1 MLEYDFNHMLPEPY
15 DRLPRTA
22 KHRLVAG
29 VSETLFRQGAK
40 TTGLYIVLNG
50 CVHLERVGPNGERF
64 VIYRAM
70 AGTSFAEASIF
81 SEHYHCDA
89 IVIEAGNFVRID
101 KAAVLTAFADV
112 DFARAYGRQAARQIQ
127 AHRQLLEIVGIRS
140 AEERV
145 MAGLVAGLLDG
156 QVVDFAALL
165 NLSHEAT
172 YRALRSLVRAGKAV
186 NPSRG
191 VYCLSPA
198 PSGA

>member
-1 MLEYDFNHMLPEPY
+1 MILDPY
-15 DRLPRTA
+15 DRLPKTA
-22 KHRLVAG
+22 KHRFVAG
-29 VSETLFRQGAK
+29 TRETLFRQGAK

-50 CVHLERVGPNGERF
+50 RVHLERVGPNGERF
-64 VIYRAM
+64 VIHRAM

-89 IVIEAGNFVRID
+89 LVIEAGEFVRID
-101 KAAVLTAFADV
+101 KSAVLTAFANV

-127 AHRQLLEIVGIRS
+127 AQRQLLEIVGIRS

-156 QVVDFAALL
+156 RVVDFAALL
-165 NLSHEAT
+165 HLSHEAT
-172 YRALRSLVRAGKAV
+172 YRALRALVDAGRVA

-191 VYCLSPA
+191 IYRLPGM
-198 PSGA
+198 P